1 MSAFSRC
8 LSSTG
13 TIKLPSQ
20 SNFQCK
26 EEMLHQANKG
36 QGIFLSRDLK
46 LRELYFFFNLMLGM
60 KLMADSSWLGTEQG
74 PESLPNTHLC
84 SHLAELGEEPPLGAL
99 LSKSPFKKLSTRG
112 QSRLRWSLQEVA
124 WFSQLLSAAGAGR
137 HNSAPEETRSLNE
150 VTSYGFRCSD
160 FLVLGRKCWL
170 EHCS

>member
-1 MSAFSRC
+1 MP

-20 SNFQCK
+20 FNFQCK
-26 EEMLHQANKG
+26 EELLHQANKG
-36 QGIFLSRDLK
+36 RGIFLSRDLK
-46 LRELYFFFNLMLGM
+46 WREFYFFFNLTLGM

-74 PESLPNTHLC
+74 MPQIPPQYPSLQ
-84 SHLAELGEEPPLGAL
+84 AELGEEPPLGAP

-124 WFSQLLSAAGAGR
+124 WFSRLLSAVGAGS

-160 FLVLGRKCWL
+160 FLVLGSKCWL
-170 EHCS
+170 